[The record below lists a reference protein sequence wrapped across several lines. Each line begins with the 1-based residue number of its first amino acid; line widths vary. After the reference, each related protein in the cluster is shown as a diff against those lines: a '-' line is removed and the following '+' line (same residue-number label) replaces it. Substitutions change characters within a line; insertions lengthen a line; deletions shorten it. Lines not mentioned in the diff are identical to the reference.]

1 MIDFDEI
8 RKEVAIRHNVLIGK
22 DDPVLVTV
30 TLNELILKQYL
41 NLVEKRCATA
51 NRELTISQQQHI
63 DQSKQT
69 AGKIITEAS
78 NYVSEQVNKS
88 IEATLKQATAELKK
102 EIETTIILQKRA
114 LVSVLEMNSAK
125 KAARISAIIAGASA
139 LLSIGALIFAALQS

>member
-8 RKEVAIRHNVLIGK
+8 RKEVAIRHNVLLGK

-30 TLNELILKQYL
+30 TLNELILKQYINLL
-41 NLVEKRCATA
+41 NKQYAAA
-51 NRELTISQQQHI
+51 NRDITISLQQHI
-63 DQSKQT
+63 DQSKNT

-102 EIETTIILQKRA
+102 EIQTTTILQKRA
-114 LVSVLEMNSAK
+114 LASVLEVNSAK
-125 KAARISAIIAGASA
+125 KAARISAVTAGVSA
-139 LLSIGALIFAALQS
+139 LISIGAVIFAALQ

>member
-8 RKEVAIRHNVLIGK
+8 RKEVAIRHNVLLDK

-30 TLNELILKQYL
+30 TLNELILKQYINLL
-41 NLVEKRCATA
+41 NKQYAAA
-51 NRELTISQQQHI
+51 NRDITISLQQHI
-63 DQSKQT
+63 DQSKNT

-102 EIETTIILQKRA
+102 EIQTTIILQKRA
-114 LVSVLEMNSAK
+114 LASVLEVNSAK
-125 KAARISAIIAGASA
+125 KAARISAVTAGVSA
-139 LLSIGALIFAALQS
+139 LISIGAVIFAALQ

>member
-8 RKEVAIRHNVLIGK
+8 RKEVAIRHNVLLGK

-30 TLNELILKQYL
+30 TLNELILKQYINLL
-41 NLVEKRCATA
+41 NKQYAAA
-51 NRELTISQQQHI
+51 NRDITISLQQHI
-63 DQSKQT
+63 DQSKIT

-102 EIETTIILQKRA
+102 EIQTTTILQKRA
-114 LVSVLEMNSAK
+114 LASVLEVNSAK
-125 KAARISAIIAGASA
+125 KAARISAVTAGVSA
-139 LLSIGALIFAALQS
+139 LISIGAVIFAALQ